1 MRVGFIGLGNVGGKP
16 ASSLLR
22 NGFELMVNDLQRSA
36 AGQLLEGGAKCG
48 GGNAAEVA
56 RQSDVVFTCL
66 PSPRAPA
73 KALEGADGVL
83 TGLSAGKI

>member
-1 MRVGFIGLGNVGGKP
+1 MRVGFIGLGNVGGKL

-36 AGQLLEGGAKCG
+36 AGPLLEGGAKWG
-48 GGNAAEVA
+48 ENGAAVA
-56 RQSDVVFTCL
+56 RYSDVVITCL
-66 PSPRAPA
+66 PSPQASA
-73 KALEGADGVL
+73 EALEGEGGVL